1 VISSILLL
9 LAGSFQ
15 QLFSLAI
22 FAEWLFYM
30 IATSTI
36 FVLRRREPAAERPY
50 RAWGYPV
57 LPALFIV
64 VSAVLLYFTFV
75 ENLRNSL
82 AGTLVILAGIPVFL
96 YFARKRGTAR
106 A

>member
-1 VISSILLL
+1 
-9 LAGSFQ
+9 
-15 QLFSLAI
+15 
-22 FAEWLFYM
+22 M

-57 LPALFIV
+57 LPALFIAA
-64 VSAVLLYFTFV
+64 SAVLLYFTFV

-82 AGTLVILAGIPVFL
+82 AGTLVILAGIPVFF
-96 YFARKRGTAR
+96 YFAGKRRTAIR
-106 A
+106 